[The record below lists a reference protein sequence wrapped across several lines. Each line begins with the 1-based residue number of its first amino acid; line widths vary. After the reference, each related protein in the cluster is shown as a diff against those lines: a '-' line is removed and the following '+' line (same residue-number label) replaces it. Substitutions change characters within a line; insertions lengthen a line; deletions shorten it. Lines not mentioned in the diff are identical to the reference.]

1 MENKDIVEMLDAIT
15 NYINKEEYQKA
26 LNYIKGKKSRSK
38 QQNRSFKWIYR
49 WLNKRFEINVEKC

>member
-26 LNYIKGKKSRSK
+26 LKYIEGKKAEVSK
-38 QQNRSFKWIYR
+38 KIDLSSEYIDELIKK
-49 WLNKRFEINVEKC
+49 LK

>member
-1 MENKDIVEMLDAIT
+1 MENKDIVEMLDAII

-38 QQNRSFKWIYR
+38 
-49 WLNKRFEINVEKC
+49 

>member
-26 LNYIKGKKSRSK
+26 LNYIKGKKAEVSSK
-38 QQNRSFKWIYR
+38 IDPSSEYIDGLIKNLK
-49 WLNKRFEINVEKC
+49 